1 VSGARS
7 RRKGQ
12 EGEREVCGLL
22 TENLGEK
29 FTRNLDQA
37 RDGGGDVPC
46 GRYLIEVK
54 RVQQASL
61 PAWWR
66 QAVASAK
73 RKGKIPALWYRA
85 DRKPWR
91 VVVPLPE
98 AWATEQCWREGIEW
112 TAEISPAG
120 FYLLAREGV

>member
-1 VSGARS
+1 MSGARS
-7 RRKGQ
+7 RTKGQ
-12 EGEREVCGLL
+12 AGEREVCKLL
-22 TENLGEK
+22 RENLGGD

-46 GRYLIEVK
+46 GIYLIEVK
-54 RVQQASL
+54 RVAKSAL
-61 PAWWR
+61 PSWWA

-73 RKGKIPALWYRA
+73 AKGKIPALWYRS

-91 VVVPLPE
+91 VRVPIPE
-98 AWATEQCWREGIEW
+98 AWATGHAWREGIEW
-112 TAEISPAG
+112 TAELSPSG